1 MFVDLSDMMPYSLLY
16 TYQTARYR
24 TVSENTIIPKYHIH
38 SRGNLVSHKR
48 GSVCEGRLQLRQIVL
63 ASFLLFIWI

>member
-24 TVSENTIIPKYHIH
+24 TVSENTIIPKYHNSLAWK
-38 SRGNLVSHKR
+38 SRFS
-48 GSVCEGRLQLRQIVL
+48 
-63 ASFLLFIWI
+63 